1 MGKAKKF
8 KKKKQLEHQTKKQHD
23 LSKRTELPF
32 DINDGDEL
40 VVVVVDVVIVDVA
53 DDDCGIIIINDGEG
67 ECGK

>member
-8 KKKKQLEHQTKKQHD
+8 KKKKTIRIPKQHD